1 MFALSVGII
10 LKKPKILTFLYFF
23 FKNFQFTF
31 ILFIVFY
38 QLFDIAEQGLIAN
51 LDVVGREQ
59 VTGEDPSTT
68 ILRDTLNIS
77 YYLVLAF
84 RGKL

>member
-23 FKNFQFTF
+23 LNFQFTF

-68 ILRDTLNIS
+68 IIRDTLNIS
-77 YYLVLAF
+77 YYLVIAF